1 MMSLKKQYIAYQ
13 TIVVKEIL
21 RIVRIWSQSLL
32 PPAVTMALYFIIFG
46 ALIGAQLHQVEG
58 FSYMQYIAPGL
69 IMMPIITASYV
80 NTVGSFYMAKFHR
93 NIEEVLVSPMP
104 NYIILLGYVS
114 GAVIRALFIGGI
126 VTIVA
131 LFFTHLHVHHLFF
144 IITIVF
150 LASILFALLG
160 FANAIFAK
168 SFDDISFVPNF
179 ILTPL
184 TYLGGVFYSIKLL
197 PTVWRH
203 VSLFNPVVYIINVF
217 RYGFLG
223 ISDVNI
229 TVALGVV
236 LFFIV
241 IFFVF
246 DLYLLRKGVGI
257 RE

>member
-1 MMSLKKQYIAYQ
+1 MMILKKQYIAYQ
-13 TIVVKEIL
+13 AIVLNEIV
-21 RIVRIWSQSLL
+21 RILRIWSQSLL
-32 PPAVTMALYFIIFG
+32 PPAITMALYFIIFG
-46 ALIGAQLHQVEG
+46 ALIGSQLHSIEG
-58 FSYMQYIAPGL
+58 FSYVQYIAPGL

-80 NTVGSFYMAKFHR
+80 NTLRSFYMAKFHR

-114 GAVIRALFIGGI
+114 GSVIRASFIGGI

-131 LFFTHLHVHHLFF
+131 LFFTHVQMHHLFF
-144 IITIVF
+144 AILIVF
-150 LASILFALLG
+150 LASILFALIG
-160 FANAIFAK
+160 FTNAIFAK

-229 TVALGVV
+229 AIALGVI
-236 LFFIV
+236 LLFIV
-241 IFFVF
+241 VFFMI
-246 DLYLLRKGVGI
+246 DLYLLRRGVGV